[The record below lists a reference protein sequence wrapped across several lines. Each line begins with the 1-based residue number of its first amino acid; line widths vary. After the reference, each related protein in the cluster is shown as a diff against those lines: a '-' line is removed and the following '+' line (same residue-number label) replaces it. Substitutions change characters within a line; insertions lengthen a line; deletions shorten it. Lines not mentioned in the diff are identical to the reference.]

1 MYLVVKG
8 TGADSCLVKAGVF
21 LTRRNAY
28 AMCEMYNTRNK
39 NSNVHYVVKPIPM
52 EWARVWRARRKEAKR
67 KRKQRK
73 YNRLISKRNNVDK
86 KIRKLQKG
94 A

>member
-1 MYLVVKG
+1 MYLVVKD
-8 TGADSCLVKAGVF
+8 TGADSCLIKAGIF

-28 AMCEMYNTRNK
+28 VMCEMYNTRNK

-52 EWARVWRARRKEAKR
+52 ELARVWRTRRKEAKR
-67 KRKQRK
+67 KRRQRK

>member
-1 MYLVVKG
+1 MYLVVKD
-8 TGADSCLVKAGVF
+8 TGIDSCLIKAGVF

-39 NSNVHYVVKPIPM
+39 NSNVHYVVKPILM
-52 EWARVWRARRKEAKR
+52 EWVRVWRTRRKEAKR